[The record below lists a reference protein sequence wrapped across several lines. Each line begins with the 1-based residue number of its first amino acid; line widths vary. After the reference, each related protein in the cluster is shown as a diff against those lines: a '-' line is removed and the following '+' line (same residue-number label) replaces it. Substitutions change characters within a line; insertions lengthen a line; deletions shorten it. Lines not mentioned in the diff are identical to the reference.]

1 MRVVRAG
8 VYTRKRKRTRGI
20 LIQEVSFVNEET
32 KKIISSSVAAIAEN
46 YERSDILMLKDEAPL
61 PDRSA
66 VIEVLK
72 GIRSVMFPGY
82 FEGKISCGA
91 EPEYYIGSS
100 LTELYEKLL
109 RQITLALLYKKKKSA
124 SASSLQNRALK
135 VCDGFFAK
143 LPAIQKTLLKDVEA
157 GFDGDPAAKSREEII
172 CSYPGFLA
180 IFVYRVAH
188 ELYVE
193 GVPFIPRILT
203 EYAHGAT
210 GIDINSGASIGEYF
224 FIDHGTGVV
233 IGETTEIGDRVK
245 LYQGVTL
252 GALSTR
258 DGQKLSGK
266 KRHPTVG
273 CDVTIYANAT
283 ILGGTTVI
291 GDGAIIG
298 GNTFITESVAPGARV
313 SARARELD
321 IRTGV
326 EKDIEYYL

>member
-1 MRVVRAG
+1 M
-8 VYTRKRKRTRGI
+8 
-20 LIQEVSFVNEET
+20 NEET
-32 KKIISSSVAAIAEN
+32 KKIISSSVGAIAKN
-46 YERSDILMLKDEAPL
+46 YERSDILMLKDEAGL
-61 PDRSA
+61 PDRNA
-66 VIEVLK
+66 VVEILK

-82 FEGKISCGA
+82 FEGKISRGA
-91 EPEYYIGSS
+91 EPEFFIGSS

-109 RQITLALLYKKKKSA
+109 RQITLAFLYKKKKNA
-124 SASSLQNRALK
+124 SAAALK
-135 VCDGFFAK
+135 KRAEEVCDGFFGK
-143 LPAIQKTLLKDVEA
+143 LPDIQNVLLKDVEA

-180 IFVYRVAH
+180 IFVYRIAH

-193 GVPFIPRILT
+193 KVPFIPRIMT

-210 GIDINSGASIGEYF
+210 GIDINSGAEIGEYF

-233 IGETTEIGDRVK
+233 IGETTQIGDRVK

-283 ILGGTTVI
+283 ILGGRTVI
-291 GDGAIIG
+291 GDGAVVG
-298 GNTFITESVAPGARV
+298 GNTFIIESVAPGARV
-313 SARARELD
+313 SAKTQELD
-321 IRTGV
+321 IRTGKI
-326 EKDIEYYL
+326 KDIEYYI